1 MANITQKITPFLWF
15 NNNAQEAAA
24 FYTSIFPNSSITSI
38 SYYGDNA
45 PLPKGSVMIVGFKLE
60 GLSFTAMNG
69 GPGHDFTDAISLVV
83 HCRNQ
88 EEVDHFWSKLT
99 EDGKEVACGWLK
111 DKYGLSW
118 QITPDRLIELISDP
132 DKEKANRVFQAMM
145 KMIKI
150 DIPALEKAA
159 ENKL

>member
-24 FYTSIFPNSSITSI
+24 FYTSIFPNSSITST

-45 PLPKGSVMIVGFKLE
+45 PLPKGSVMVVSFKLE
-60 GLSFTAMNG
+60 GLNFTAMNG
-69 GPGHDFTDAISLVV
+69 GPGHDFTDAISMVV

-99 EDGKEVACGWLK
+99 EGGKEVACGWLK